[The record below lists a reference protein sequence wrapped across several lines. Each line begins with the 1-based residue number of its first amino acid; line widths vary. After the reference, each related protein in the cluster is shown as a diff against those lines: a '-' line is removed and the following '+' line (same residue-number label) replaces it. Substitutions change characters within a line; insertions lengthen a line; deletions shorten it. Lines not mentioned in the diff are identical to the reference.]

1 MAYASFSRN
10 ARVVAGTLEKPEH
23 VGES

>member
-1 MAYASFSRN
+1 MAYASYSRN